1 MPKIDITKF
10 LKDSAITLVC
20 TSIILVMYFIFIG
33 PYLNLNKEFK
43 TEKEILDG
51 QISSLEAKKDIL
63 SNSRKKIDVLRKYDA
78 QLNSLV
84 PSDSNAS
91 DLVGVLDILSRTNN
105 FTVVEENKNAVST
118 ENSKKRLNEVRF
130 NGKTIGMTSAVKF
143 ISDASNYPT
152 KIFNIVKLEITNNF
166 EEKFT
171 RVSFNAFS
179 SYNPDKAVVSVDAPV
194 VDYLNNKSFV
204 DTMESLVIKK

>member
-1 MPKIDITKF
+1 MPKIDITKI

-33 PYLNLNKEFK
+33 PYLSLNKEFK
-43 TEKEILDG
+43 TDKETLDG

-84 PSDSNAS
+84 PSDANAS

-143 ISDASNYPT
+143 ISDVSNYPT

-166 EEKFT
+166 DEKFT

-179 SYNPDKAVVSVDAPV
+179 RREFYCEKVSP
-194 VDYLNNKSFV
+194 N
-204 DTMESLVIKK
+204 